1 MNSDKTVQDNYD
13 EIFEINTAIVEFS
26 RKKVLDLRGL
36 AELHREIADLYD
48 ETADGVAE
56 MSLKSAEL
64 IAKGIAV
71 EMGLREDDED
81 DEDE

>member
-1 MNSDKTVQDNYD
+1 MSDDKTVQDNYD
-13 EIFEINTAIVEFS
+13 EIFQINTAIVEFS
-26 RKKVLDLRGL
+26 RKKVLDLREI
-36 AELHREIADLYD
+36 AELHREVADLYD
-48 ETADGVAE
+48 GAADAVAE

-81 DEDE
+81 E